1 MPLYNF
7 GNKGDKKMRK
17 VYSFLSFLILSVL
30 LVACNT
36 NDTFLFVLEDIDG
49 KVLIYEKINYD
60 NVSILSSLD
69 EALELDYTEFDFG
82 VMMNGIEGFYP
93 LEYGIT
99 FNYFLS
105 LEVNGSDSM
114 VGIGDLEYSE
124 DLSIKFKEATMLS
137 EIDLLVDE
145 IVYNM
150 ENTIEIA
157 NVDYTLLASLMQAQ
171 AYNYNLFDLS
181 NYNYDLKVDSVGSAF
196 NSVVANLVLNEL
208 TEAQI
213 NEVLALE
220 ASGPYNLISYI
231 NTLNVLGENELR
243 LTNAKKAVDSISFFD
258 ADTAAMMI
266 VALAGIQDG
275 EVEAYIE
282 ELILYLEEQVTEDG
296 IISFTK
302 ASSASTAQTIL
313 ALIALGE
320 GPVLNDVNLIEA
332 LLGFHTETGF
342 VNNLNDEN
350 VDLMFAT
357 PQSYAALITY
367 KIARDQLAYS
377 DNQSLVLYNLS

>member
-1 MPLYNF
+1 
-7 GNKGDKKMRK
+7 
-17 VYSFLSFLILSVL
+17 
-30 LVACNT
+30 
-36 NDTFLFVLEDIDG
+36 
-49 KVLIYEKINYD
+49 
-60 NVSILSSLD
+60 
-69 EALELDYTEFDFG
+69 
-82 VMMNGIEGFYP
+82 
-93 LEYGIT
+93 
-99 FNYFLS
+99 
-105 LEVNGSDSM
+105 
-114 VGIGDLEYSE
+114 
-124 DLSIKFKEATMLS
+124 
-137 EIDLLVDE
+137 
-145 IVYNM
+145 
-150 ENTIEIA
+150 
-157 NVDYTLLASLMQAQ
+157 
-171 AYNYNLFDLS
+171 
-181 NYNYDLKVDSVGSAF
+181 
-196 NSVVANLVLNEL
+196 
-208 TEAQI
+208 
-213 NEVLALE
+213 
-220 ASGPYNLISYI
+220 
-231 NTLNVLGENELR
+231 
-243 LTNAKKAVDSISFFD
+243 
-258 ADTAAMMI
+258 MMI

-332 LLGFHTETGF
+332 LIGFHTETGF

>member
-7 GNKGDKKMRK
+7 ENRGDKKMRK

-49 KVLIYEKINYD
+49 KVLIDEKINYD

-82 VMMNGIEGFYP
+82 VMVNGIEGFYP

-302 ASSASTAQTIL
+302 ASSASTSQTRS
-313 ALIALGE
+313 E
-320 GPVLNDVNLIEA
+320 E
-332 LLGFHTETGF
+332 HTSE
-342 VNNLNDEN
+342 L
-350 VDLMFAT
+350 
-357 PQSYAALITY
+357 Q
-367 KIARDQLAYS
+367 
-377 DNQSLVLYNLS
+377 

>member
-1 MPLYNF
+1 
-7 GNKGDKKMRK
+7 MRK

-82 VMMNGIEGFYP
+82 VMVNGIEGFYP

-332 LLGFHTETGF
+332 LIGFHTETGF

>member
-1 MPLYNF
+1 
-7 GNKGDKKMRK
+7 MRK

-49 KVLIYEKINYD
+49 KILIDEKINYD

-69 EALELDYTEFDFG
+69 EALDLDYTEFDFG
-82 VMMNGIEGFYP
+82 VMINGIEGFYP

-105 LEVNGSDSM
+105 LEVNGSDSI

-145 IVYNM
+145 IIYNM

-282 ELILYLEEQVTEDG
+282 ELVLYLEEQVTEDG

-320 GPVLNDVNLIEA
+320 GPFLNDVNLIEA